1 MVSAIHDVVGY
12 FILRLITE
20 PAHILN
26 IKKQHT
32 DFCNSLFILFH
43 SYWISFS
50 FSESFFSNKNSNLKI
65 IISIQELTEIQA
77 KNCELFS

>member
-1 MVSAIHDVVGY
+1 MVSAIHVVSY
-12 FILRLITE
+12 FILCLITE

-32 DFCNSLFILFH
+32 DFCTSLFILFH

-77 KNCELFS
+77 KHCDLFS

>member
-1 MVSAIHDVVGY
+1 MVSAIHVVSF
-12 FILRLITE
+12 FILCLITE

-26 IKKQHT
+26 IKKQQT
-32 DFCNSLFILFH
+32 DFCTSLFILFH